1 MSGLIIAIGNFISG
15 ATTGGG
21 APPSLTNFLL
31 WKTPTDRIL
40 ISASGS
46 DKLVWI

>member
-1 MSGLIIAIGNFISG
+1 MSGLVIAIGNFISG
-15 ATTGGG
+15 ARSSGG
-21 APPSLTNFLL
+21 APAITYFLL
-31 WKTPTDRIL
+31 WKSTNDRLL